1 MNGVRVVITGLGS
14 VTGFGFTWQRMWSEM
29 LRGSHCIRP
38 WQPDEVTDGSFPV
51 GFAAPVDLALLPSQ
65 LREHPA
71 WQLPLEKRSRYGWVA
86 ASQAVADSGLDAAD
100 LREAA
105 VLSASGA
112 PHHML
117 DDMRLALAEEPGAG
131 ADWAYL
137 MRRADRVHA
146 GGSLRQASDRLARV
160 IAEHFGCEGP
170 VVNISSACAG
180 AAQAIGNAFQMI
192 RRGEVEL
199 ALAGGADSVLNLDT
213 MGSLYLLGAATSE
226 QRFGADLCRPF
237 DRHRSGLVAGEGG
250 GFVVLERL
258 DRALARG
265 ATPYAEVVGYGSSL
279 DGYKV
284 TAPDPQG
291 RGAALAMRAA
301 LDDAGL
307 TPQQVDL
314 INAHGTSTPLNDVAE
329 TLAIKT
335 VFARDEHYRKLAVS
349 ANKSQF
355 GHLIAAAGAPEVI
368 VTALSCWE
376 DRITPTVNLHE
387 PDGDCDLD
395 YCAGE
400 AVRRPVEVALSN
412 SFGFGGLNT
421 SLALRKY
428 RRSR

>member
-1 MNGVRVVITGLGS
+1 MSGTRVVITGMGA
-14 VTGFGFTWQRMWSEM
+14 VTGFGFEWQRMWAEM
-29 LRGSHCIRP
+29 LLGKHCIRS

-51 GFAAPVDLALLPSQ
+51 GFAAPIDMALLPAG
-65 LREHPA
+65 LRAHPA
-71 WQLPLEKRSRYGWVA
+71 WLEPLEKRTRLGWIA
-86 ASQAVADSGLDAAD
+86 ASQAIVDSGLDAVG

-117 DDMRLALAEEPGAG
+117 DDMRLALAEEPGGG
-131 ADWAYL
+131 ADWSHL

-146 GGSLRQASDRLARV
+146 TGSMRQASDRLARV

-170 VVNISSACAG
+170 VMNISSACAG

-213 MGSLYLLGAATSE
+213 MGALYLLGAASTE

-258 DRALARG
+258 ERALARG

-284 TAPDPQG
+284 TAPDPEG

-301 LDDAGL
+301 LEDAGL
-307 TPQQVDL
+307 DPEQVDVV
-314 INAHGTSTPLNDVAE
+314 NAHGTSTLLNDVAE

-335 VFARDEHYRKLAVS
+335 VFARHEHYRRLAIS

-355 GHLIAAAGAPEVI
+355 GHLIAAAGAPEVM
-368 VTALSCWE
+368 VTALSCRH
-376 DRITPTVNLHE
+376 DMVTPTVNLQE
-387 PDGDCDLD
+387 SDAECDLD
-395 YCAGE
+395 YCPGR
-400 AVRRPVEVALSN
+400 AVVRPVEVALSN

-428 RRSR
+428 RRSL